1 MGWDEGDADYTCVD
15 TYVLYLR
22 LVLSVGLRSM
32 DGFCITGKQKE
43 AWPSDTQS
51 T

>member
-22 LVLSVGLRSM
+22 LVLWLGSSRGGV
-32 DGFCITGKQKE
+32 TV
-43 AWPSDTQS
+43 
-51 T
+51 